1 MRRLFS
7 MVGLLLLVFTMLVIP
22 AIGEG
27 NIQVLSSTADPT
39 FAENIV
45 FRLQAESSSPIAEVI
60 LFYRDTLEAATNRAY
75 PEFTPGKRV
84 DAQYTWDLLP
94 GEVPVGAEIKF
105 YWLIKSAAGD
115 ELKTDPQFFNYDDE
129 RFTWGELDAGRVLL
143 FYYGDTKAQAQ
154 HLLEVATA
162 ALARISEHIGVEPDR
177 PVKIY
182 VYNSKADMSDALVSR
197 STTYDAFTTT
207 LGVVISDDTLLLL
220 GPASGVEQTT
230 AHELTHIVVGEAT
243 DNPFHAPIPRWLDE
257 GLAMY
262 NEGSLPDYNQQALR
276 EAILTD
282 SLISVRSLSAY
293 TGDPA
298 LVDLFY
304 GQSYSI
310 VEYLLKTYGRD
321 KMVELLGVFERG
333 SHQEDALQEVFEF
346 GLDEL
351 DTRWREY
358 VGAQPRPV
366 DKAPTGA
373 TTAWNFTLN

>member
-1 MRRLFS
+1 MKRLFR
-7 MVGLLLLVFTMLVIP
+7 VTGLLLLAFTMLAIP
-22 AIGEG
+22 VGGEG

-39 FAENIV
+39 FAENII
-45 FRLQAESSSPIAEVI
+45 FRLQAESSSPITEVI

-75 PEFTPGKRV
+75 PESTPGKSV

-105 YWLIKSAAGD
+105 YWLIKNAAGD
-115 ELKTDPQFFNYDDE
+115 ELKTEPQFFNYDDE
-129 RFTWGELDAGRVLL
+129 RFPWKKLDADKVGL
-143 FYYGDTKAQAQ
+143 FYYGATKAQAQ
-154 HLLEVATA
+154 HLLDVATA
-162 ALARISEHIGVEPDR
+162 ALTRISQQIGVEPER
-177 PVKIY
+177 PIKIY
-182 VYNSKADMSDALVSR
+182 VYNSKEDMSDALVSR
-197 STTYDAFTTT
+197 SVTYDAFTTT

-230 AHELTHIVVGEAT
+230 THELTHVVVGEAT

-262 NEGSLPDYNQQALR
+262 NEGSLPAYNQQALD
-276 EAILTD
+276 EGILTD

-293 TGDPA
+293 TGDPG

-304 GQSYSI
+304 GQSFSI
-310 VEYLLKTYGRD
+310 VEYLLNTSGRD

-346 GLDEL
+346 GLEEL
-351 DTRWREY
+351 DARWREY

-366 DKAPTGA
+366 DTAPTGA
-373 TTAWNFTLN
+373 TTA